1 MPTDIKLS
9 EAQIS
14 KKIQSGETFGSWFGN
29 LEKKPLINIAIPFTR
44 DNLPALKS
52 NLTLNGINKFERII
66 SGKGAVREGK
76 GFTLFILNKD
86 MDDIANIIKSL
97 EVSGVLIDGVT
108 ERAKDKIKKQEGGF
122 LGALLALWAAHL
134 VQPVISS
141 VVKGISGR
149 GVWRTGRGYMNEN
162 F

>member
-14 KKIQSGETFGSWFGN
+14 KKIQSRETFGSWFGN
-29 LEKKPLINIAIPFTR
+29 LEKKPLKNIAIPLAR

-52 NLTLNGINKFERII
+52 NLTLNGINKFERIV
-66 SGKGAVREGK
+66 SGK
-76 GFTLFILNKD
+76 GFTLFILNED

-97 EVSGVLIDGVT
+97 EDLGALIDGVT

-122 LGALLALWAAHL
+122 LGALLAL
-134 VQPVISS
+134 
-141 VVKGISGR
+141 
-149 GVWRTGRGYMNEN
+149 
-162 F
+162 